1 MRNILICALG
11 TISLTLY
18 KLTQTTVFLL
28 QVLEIL
34 PYCCEISNR
43 VGQIMFQ
50 ETINTKYQ
58 LLDKLEP

>member
-1 MRNILICALG
+1 MRNIG

-34 PYCCEISNR
+34 SYCCEISNR
-43 VGQIMFQ
+43 VGQIMFE

-58 LLDKLEP
+58 LLNKLEP